1 MNSSIVCTDARKLCE
16 RFFCRTWPGA
26 DIVALTASREVAP
39 HLQSYLIAF
48 SHAVLVSEAFPA
60 WWAALEP
67 LSDRDTVIGRYELG
81 MSAHFAR
88 HGFRL
93 AAAFQPTP
101 AQKLIEFCR
110 YLQSGGE
117 MPPIA
122 ADGSVTLN
130 VNAADGLNPTHF
142 LWDALFEQFGVI
154 KTELLKRNPYALD
167 LREVTRMLLHDAA
180 FRELVRDVLD
190 EPALAAQP
198 AAVH

>member
-1 MNSSIVCTDARKLCE
+1 
-16 RFFCRTWPGA
+16 
-26 DIVALTASREVAP
+26 
-39 HLQSYLIAF
+39 
-48 SHAVLVSEAFPA
+48 
-60 WWAALEP
+60 
-67 LSDRDTVIGRYELG
+67 
-81 MSAHFAR
+81 
-88 HGFRL
+88 
-93 AAAFQPTP
+93 
-101 AQKLIEFCR
+101 
-110 YLQSGGE
+110 